1 MLLYVKQ
8 KIKSK
13 NLIIYTNTKVVSE
26 FFNSFNLILT
36 YVKTKDK
43 IQKSDNIVALF
54 EVKMSVVWNWELKN
68 ENNKEKLICI
78 GDYTTHSGNPGLLR
92 SDSMLKAIGKSIN
105 IRVSSCN
112 ASRIPIILLG
122 NTPITKNYYQ
132 KVDHLKEAGIIQGFW
147 SLNPHPTANDNFKN
161 TKKYGFKRFD
171 TYLQFENELDIL
183 LREERN
189 FFSSMKTK
197 IELGKIIEIA
207 NQENGY
213 ENKAIKFL
221 ELLKK

>member
-1 MLLYVKQ
+1 
-8 KIKSK
+8 
-13 NLIIYTNTKVVSE
+13 
-26 FFNSFNLILT
+26 
-36 YVKTKDK
+36 
-43 IQKSDNIVALF
+43 
-54 EVKMSVVWNWELKN
+54 
-68 ENNKEKLICI
+68 
-78 GDYTTHSGNPGLLR
+78 
-92 SDSMLKAIGKSIN
+92 MLKAIGKSIN
-105 IRVSSCN
+105 IRVSSSN
-112 ASRIPIILLG
+112 TSRIPIIILG

-147 SLNPHPTANDNFKN
+147 SLNPHPTENDNFQN

-171 TYLQFENELDIL
+171 TYLQFEKELDIL